1 MVCVQICVTGV
12 QICVTGPK
20 MKHSVSKISVLQ
32 RDLGVRKQ
40 GRVQIC
46 AAGPKNGTRKIQKSY
61 FYSAILDA
69 KTAMYKSVQRV
80 PKT

>member
-1 MVCVQICVTGV
+1 
-12 QICVTGPK
+12 
-20 MKHSVSKISVLQ
+20 MKHSLSKISVLQ

-61 FYSAILDA
+61 FYSAILDDEN
-69 KTAMYKSVQRV
+69 SDVQICPAGSKNVMEIFKILFLQRDLASS
-80 PKT
+80 